1 LTPSSPLLQRARNS
15 FTDPEE
21 FQRVWL
27 GRKLW
32 ARQGEIARS
41 VSQNALTAVKGCH
54 ASGKTY
60 TASGLPL
67 GWLINHQEALVVT
80 TAPTLRQVKT
90 FWREIAVARNGAP
103 VKRILPEPSTT
114 GLEISEKRYAIGAS
128 SSAGVNIQGFHNAN
142 VLIIADEAPGIES
155 EIWQAIEGIRA
166 GGNVHVLKLGN
177 PVVPS
182 GEFYDAFT
190 KERKIHNCITI
201 SAFDTPNLQHETEN
215 RPLTLD
221 ELVNLPP
228 ERIAYAPF
236 PSLVRRAWVIERY
249 HAWGPNHPQW
259 ASRVLGEFPK
269 EDPYSVFPLTWIER
283 SKREPTPAELGLAKR
298 MRSGIQVGI
307 DVAGPGHDETCLTA
321 RIGGIILRQEAWAD
335 PDPRGP
341 VLRVLGELKRHPEY
355 PLGYVVIDTVGIGYN
370 FALHICDNGFAE
382 NVFGFNAGRKPID
395 VMQFQNAKAE
405 VYFTCRDYFST
416 GEISGLGDVETEAQ
430 LSTLRYRENSRGLI
444 EIETKEQRNKRGI
457 PGSPDRAESLIM
469 AFMRVVPLEQTTWL
483 GGMPPE

>member
-1 LTPSSPLLQRARNS
+1 MTQGDRYRSLTDAI
-15 FTDPEE
+15 E

-27 GRKLW
+27 HRKLW
-32 ARQGEIARS
+32 RKQQEIARS
-41 VSQNALTAVKGCH
+41 VQENALTTVKGCH

-60 TASGLPL
+60 MAAGLPL
-67 GWLINHQEALVVT
+67 WWLVRHTEALALT

-90 FWREIAVARNGAP
+90 FWREIALARNESP
-103 VKRILPEPSTT
+103 VKRLLPEPSIT
-114 GLEISEKRYAIGAS
+114 GLEISSKRYAIGAS
-128 SSAGVNIQGFHNAN
+128 SSAGVNLQGFHNTN
-142 VLIIADEAPGIES
+142 VLIVADEAPGIQS

-182 GEFYDAFT
+182 GEFYDSFT
-190 KERKIHNCITI
+190 KERKIHKCITI
-201 SAFDTPNLQHETEN
+201 SAFDTPNLQHETEP
-215 RPLTLD
+215 RPLSLE
-221 ELVNLPP
+221 ELVQLPA
-228 ERIAYAPF
+228 ERLYYSPF
-236 PSLVRRAWVIERY
+236 PFLVTRRWVVERY

-269 EDPYSVFPLTWIER
+269 EDPYSVFPLTWIEKA
-283 SKREPTPAELGLAKR
+283 KREPTPAELGLAR
-298 MRSGIQVGI
+298 RARGGIQVGI

-321 RIGGIILRQEAWAD
+321 RVGGIILRQEAWAD

-341 VLRVLGELKRHPEY
+341 VLRVLKELQTHPLY
-355 PLGYVVIDTVGIGYN
+355 RLGYVVVDTVGIGYN
-370 FALHICDNGFAE
+370 FALHIVDNGFAE
-382 NVFGFNAGRKPID
+382 NVYGFNAGRRPID
-395 VMQFQNAKAE
+395 PTQYQNAKAE
-405 VYFTCRDYFST
+405 VYFACRDYFGT
-416 GEISGLGDVETEAQ
+416 GEISGLADVETEAQ

-469 AFMRVVPLEQTTWL
+469 AFMRVVPMEQTTWL